1 VRCGDYSHIHF
12 DGFTAAYPFIF
23 TLLQYAQ
30 QPHLNVGREVANSI
44 EKERAATGFFKA
56 SVFVPYRTS
65 KSAYNMS
72 EEFTF
77 EQAFGER

>member
-1 VRCGDYSHIHF
+1 MVS
-12 DGFTAAYPFIF
+12 
-23 TLLQYAQ
+23 LLPTRSISLSCKTQ